1 VELSLQIIPAG
12 DTTSREIS
20 AATQDVREVLERL
33 PGVSTVAAQQVAAPD
48 HAKGGFVDA
57 LGSLALSV
65 APAALQGV
73 LQVLQSVLAPRP
85 QTKFALQTKD
95 GQVSFEFDP
104 RKISLQE
111 MVDAVHQLR
120 GAVPPP

>member
-1 VELSLQIIPAG
+1 MELSLQIIPAG
-12 DTTSREIS
+12 DTTAREIS
-20 AATQDVREVLERL
+20 AATQDVRDMLERL
-33 PGVSTVAAQQVAAPD
+33 PGVSAVAPQRVAAPD
-48 HAKGGFVDA
+48 RAKGGLIDA

-73 LQVLQSVLAPRP
+73 LQLLKSVLASRP
-85 QTKFALQTKD
+85 QTKFMLQTKD

-111 MVDAVHQLR
+111 MVDAVQQLR
-120 GAVPPP
+120 GAAQPP

>member
-1 VELSLQIIPAG
+1 MELSLQIIPAG
-12 DTTSREIS
+12 DTTAREIS
-20 AATQDVREVLERL
+20 AATDDVRDALERL
-33 PGVSTVAAQQVAAPD
+33 PGVSAIAPRQVAAPD
-48 HAKGGFVDA
+48 HAKGGLVDA

-73 LQVLQSVLAPRP
+73 LQLLQSVLAPRP

-111 MVDAVHQLR
+111 MVDAVQRLR
-120 GAVPPP
+120 GAAPSL

>member
-1 VELSLQIIPAG
+1 MELSLRIIPAG
-12 DTTSREIS
+12 DTTAREVS
-20 AATQDVREVLERL
+20 AATQDVRDMLERL
-33 PGVSTVAAQQVAAPD
+33 PGVSAVAPEQAAAPD

-73 LQVLQSVLAPRP
+73 LQLLQSMLAPRP

-95 GQVSFEFDP
+95 GQISFEFDP

-111 MVDAVHQLR
+111 MVDAVQQLR
-120 GAVPPP
+120 GAPPP